1 MKKFL
6 DLQARVDKDRDS
18 SSECED
24 EDEEFIDGLYQGLFM
39 LLFYWI

>member
-18 SSECED
+18 GSECED
-24 EDEEFIDGLYQGLFM
+24 EDEEFIDSLYRGLFM
-39 LLFYWI
+39 LLFY

>member
-24 EDEEFIDGLYQGLFM
+24 EDEEFIEGLYQGLFM
-39 LLFYWI
+39 LLFY

>member
-39 LLFYWI
+39 LLFY